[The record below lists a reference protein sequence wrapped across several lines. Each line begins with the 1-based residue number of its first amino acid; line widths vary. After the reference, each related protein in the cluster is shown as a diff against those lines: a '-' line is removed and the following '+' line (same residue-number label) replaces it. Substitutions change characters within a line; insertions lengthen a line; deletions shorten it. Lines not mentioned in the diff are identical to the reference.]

1 MSWDKNIEQLWK
13 SIKENKPEAG
23 LLLII
28 LVIIITYEIFNF
40 AKYDSI
46 VLIITLV
53 IKTFIGFYKLNGYN
67 QYYHNNSFNNMFNNF
82 IINCEKIINGPIIN
96 FIKVFKNY
104 LPFIILNGIIML
116 LLYIIKITKFR
127 VDLSLANNC
136 DKSKYTVEYV
146 LIRNKIFEFTRE
158 YDSLLIHYMVV
169 MILSFIVAILII
181 VICFWYKLNIS
192 ILYAY
197 IIPILL
203 FLVIFG
209 IIVVHEIT
217 KNGIDSKYLNYKH
230 TDIKEGYSILYFFIL
245 FICFI
250 PSLFIIV

>member
-1 MSWDKNIEQLWK
+1 MSWEKNIEQLSK
-13 SIKENKPEAG
+13 SVKENKPKAG

-46 VLIITLV
+46 VLIITLF

-116 LLYIIKITKFR
+116 ILYIIKITKFR

-217 KNGIDSKYLNYKH
+217 KNGINPEYLTYKH
-230 TDIKEGYSILYFFIL
+230 TDINAGYFILYLILLLIFIA
-245 FICFI
+245 
-250 PSLFIIV
+250 SLFIIV

>member
-1 MSWDKNIEQLWK
+1 MSWDKNIKQLSKSAEENKWK
-13 SIKENKPEAG
+13 SIF
-23 LLLII
+23 LFIILII
-28 LVIIITYEIFNF
+28 IIIYEIFNF
-40 AKYDSI
+40 AKYDII
-46 VLIITLV
+46 VLIITLF

-67 QYYHNNSFNNMFNNF
+67 QYYHNNSFNNMINNF
-82 IINCEKIINGPIIN
+82 IINLEKIINGPIII

-116 LLYIIKITKFR
+116 ILYIIKTTKFR

-146 LIRNKIFEFTRE
+146 LIRNKIFEFSRE
-158 YDSLLIHYMVV
+158 YDSLLIHYMVL
-169 MILSFIVAILII
+169 MILSFIIAIII
-181 VICFWYKLNIS
+181 ILLCFKYELNIS
-192 ILYAY
+192 ILYLY

-209 IIVVHEIT
+209 IIVVHEIG
-217 KNGIDSKYLNYKH
+217 KNEIKSEYKNP
-230 TDIKEGYSILYFFIL
+230 DIKARYYILYSIIL
-245 FICFI
+245 FIFFI